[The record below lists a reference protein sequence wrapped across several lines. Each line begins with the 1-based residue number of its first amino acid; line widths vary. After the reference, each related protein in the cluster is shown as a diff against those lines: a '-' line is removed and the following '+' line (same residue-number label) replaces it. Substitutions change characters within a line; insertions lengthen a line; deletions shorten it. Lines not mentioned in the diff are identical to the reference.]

1 MIIEAL
7 SFKLA
12 LDFFKYLKK
21 NRIYSTDIKIDFFD
35 RVRHEYY
42 DFSDVDA
49 MQKHWDENYTRIDN
63 CFLGDLG
70 GITFFRADSDTY
82 DFNTNYKAIDVL
94 SADKFQL
101 IQGASFDG
109 QRNTQRKV
117 FKDRQ
122 KDFINKSIAEYLA
135 FYNELKYIYVT
146 GIYSPCYAEPGW
158 SENTWWLK
166 SLREAFV
173 NIRNYD
179 SSFSGNDEEPDHF
192 PYNNINISQ
201 YPPDV
206 DSSTN

>member
-1 MIIEAL
+1 VIIEAL

-42 DFSDVDA
+42 DFTDVDS
-49 MQKHWDENYTRIDN
+49 MQAHWDANYRIIDN
-63 CFLGDLG
+63 CILGDLG
-70 GITFFRADSDTY
+70 GITFFRAESDTY
-82 DFNTNYKAIDVL
+82 NFNTNYKAIDVL
-94 SADKFQL
+94 TPSKYQL
-101 IQGASFDG
+101 LQGSGFDG
-109 QRNTQRKV
+109 ERNKQRQV

-122 KDFINKSIAEYLA
+122 KDFINKSVAEYLA

-158 SENTWWLK
+158 SENTWYLK

-173 NIRNYD
+173 SARD
-179 SSFSGNDEEPDHF
+179 VSQF
-192 PYNNINISQ
+192 PYSDAKITQ
-201 YPPDV
+201 DPPDV
-206 DSSTN
+206 DTTN

>member
-42 DFSDVDA
+42 DFTDVDA
-49 MQKHWDENYTRIDN
+49 MQEHWDSYYRIIDN
-63 CFLGDLG
+63 CYLGSLG
-70 GITFFRADSDTY
+70 GVTFFRSESDAY
-82 DFNTNYKAIDVL
+82 NFNTNYKAIDVL
-94 SADKFQL
+94 SPEKYQL
-101 IQGASFDG
+101 IPGSGFDG
-109 QRNTQRKV
+109 QRNSQRKI

-122 KDFINKSIAEYLA
+122 KDFINKTVAEYVA

-158 SENTWWLK
+158 SENTWYLK

-173 NIRNYD
+173 SARD
-179 SSFSGNDEEPDHF
+179 TSQF
-192 PYNNINISQ
+192 PYKNAKITQ

-206 DSSTN
+206 DTN